1 MIKIN
6 NLNIS
11 FNSKSNFS
19 LSIDDL
25 SIETGDYI
33 SVIGPNGSG
42 KSTFLKVIAGLNSNY
57 SGDILINNKNLK
69 SISKKHLA
77 KLVAYVPQHNSS
89 FYFYDFTVYD
99 YILTGRF
106 PYINKFAG
114 YSNEDKKIVLEIIS
128 YLNLDNYLKRKLV
141 TLSGGELQKVCIGA
155 ALAQKSDIILFDEAN
170 SFLDYKHKLELDNIF
185 LNLLNRGE
193 TIISV
198 THNINDIAVQ
208 DGKTLALKEGNV
220 IYKGKTDYFFEN
232 NYLEKVY
239 DVNFLKTNVEKLNK
253 EIYIPYN

>member
-6 NLNIS
+6 NLNIC
-11 FNSKSNFS
+11 FNNKSNFS
-19 LSIDDL
+19 LSIDNL
-25 SIETGDYI
+25 SIETGDYL

-42 KSTFLKVIAGLNSNY
+42 KSTFLKILAGLNSNY
-57 SGDILINNKNLK
+57 SGEVLINNINLK
-69 SISKKHLA
+69 SISKKILA

-114 YSNEDKKIVLEIIS
+114 YSNEDKKIVLDVIS
-128 YLNLDNYLKRKLV
+128 YLKLDNYVKRKLV

-155 ALAQKSDIILFDEAN
+155 ALAQKSEVLLFDEAN
-170 SFLDYKHKLELDNIF
+170 SFLDYKHKLELEKIF
-185 LNLLNRGE
+185 LNLLERGE

-198 THNINDIAVQ
+198 THNINDIAIK
-208 DGKTLALKEGNV
+208 DGNTLALKEGNV

-232 NYLEKVY
+232 NYLNKVY
-239 DVNFLKTNVEKLNK
+239 DVHFLKTNVEKLNK
-253 EIYIPYN
+253 EIYIPYT